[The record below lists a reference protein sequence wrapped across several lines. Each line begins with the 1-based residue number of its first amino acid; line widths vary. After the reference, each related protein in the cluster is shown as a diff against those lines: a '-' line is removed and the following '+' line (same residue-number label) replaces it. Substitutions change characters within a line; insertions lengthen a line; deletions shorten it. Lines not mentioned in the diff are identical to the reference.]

1 MTSKP
6 RRRLSTVLHS
16 LHCALTPPN
25 YPCSSRAA
33 AEEMSG
39 SSSSSGGGGSSSS
52 SSSSIT
58 AGQRCSPP
66 AGDAAAAADTE
77 EGLDGCGA
85 GGCLP
90 LQLVHVGGTSP
101 SARGLDWVR
110 LFHAGLM
117 TTNFIGDELEP
128 VEEWEGML
136 SADASERAGLGALG
150 DRESACGFAA
160 DVPYEIEFHLFMLAE
175 VAAEHV
181 GEVDA
186 DGLPDP
192 AGARVVAGAC
202 TE

>member
-1 MTSKP
+1 
-6 RRRLSTVLHS
+6 
-16 LHCALTPPN
+16 
-25 YPCSSRAA
+25 
-33 AEEMSG
+33 
-39 SSSSSGGGGSSSS
+39 
-52 SSSSIT
+52 
-58 AGQRCSPP
+58 
-66 AGDAAAAADTE
+66 
-77 EGLDGCGA
+77 
-85 GGCLP
+85 
-90 LQLVHVGGTSP
+90 
-101 SARGLDWVR
+101 VR

-150 DRESACGFAA
+150 NRESACGFAE

-175 VAAEHV
+175 VAAQHV

-202 TE
+202 TEIYLNSSVGLLTYLVTSPEARGRGLARRLCDEVLQLVHRRAPLQELSLVVLECHRSGVPDAVMAAHARLAAYERLGWWGFDQLPFVAPAVSEGMSTLVRNAAI